1 MTATTVHIERT
12 IPAQPWAPMA
22 VIAVILV
29 VAAGA
34 WWEMHCRGLGYPACI
49 NDTRDLWVDNRRRVQ
64 PDDTILIGA
73 SRGLFGFDLDELEK
87 GLGRRPIQ
95 LCLVGSCVYPILQ
108 HFADDASFH
117 GTVICDLVPGLLL
130 VPSFAPPYQNS
141 QRAIERLHSQTW
153 SQRWS
158 FLLSLPLERTFACLK
173 QDDLTLGDLLR
184 DLPIPNREHALIG
197 PPLPPFFATIDGDR
211 RTRMLERMATDQKL
225 CDRVKFGWIPL
236 FSPPPKPHWIPDD
249 AFAGFIHGMVE
260 GRFADM
266 AKAVATIRSRGGK
279 VVFVRMP
286 SIGDLRPVE
295 DRLAPRAAVWDRLLK
310 DTGAP
315 GVFAED
321 HAELASFQ
329 LPEWSHL
336 SAADSVVF
344 TRRLVPYLKAAL
356 AGTDAAHP

>member
-1 MTATTVHIERT
+1 MTATAPHIERI

-22 VIAVILV
+22 IIAALLV

-34 WWEMHCRGLGYPACI
+34 WWETHCRALGYPACI
-49 NDTRDLWVDNRRRVQ
+49 NDTRDLWVDNRRRVE
-64 PDDTILIGA
+64 PDSTVIIGA
-73 SRGLFGFDLDELEK
+73 SRGLFGLDLDELEK
-87 GLGRRPIQ
+87 GLGKRPIQ
-95 LCLVGSCVYPILQ
+95 LCLVGSCIYPVLK

-130 VPSFAPPYQNS
+130 VPPFAPPYQNA
-141 QRAIERLHSQTW
+141 QHAIERLHSQTW

-173 QDDLTLGDLLR
+173 QEDLTLGDLLR
-184 DLPIPNREHALIG
+184 DLPIANREHALIG
-197 PPLPPFFATIDGDR
+197 PPLPPFFATLDR
-211 RTRMLERMATDQKL
+211 ERRMRMIERMDTDEKL
-225 CDRVKFGWIPL
+225 RDRVKFGWIPL
-236 FSPPPKPHWIPDD
+236 FSPPPKPHWIPDE

-260 GRFADM
+260 GRFAEM
-266 AKAVATIRSRGGK
+266 AKAVAAIHARGGR

-286 SIGDLRPVE
+286 SMGGLHTVE
-295 DRLAPRAAVWDRLLK
+295 DHFAPRATVWDRVLK

-321 HAELASFQ
+321 HPELASFI

-336 SAADSVVF
+336 RAADSVVF
-344 TRRLVPYLKAAL
+344 TRRLAPYLKAAL

>member
-1 MTATTVHIERT
+1 MTATAGHIERT

-22 VIAVILV
+22 VIAAILV
-29 VAAGA
+29 AAAGA
-34 WWEMHCRGLGYPACI
+34 WWEGHCRALGYPACI
-49 NDTRDLWVDNRRRVQ
+49 NDTRDLWVENRRRVQ
-64 PDDTILIGA
+64 GDDTIIIGA
-73 SRGLFGFDLDELEK
+73 SRGLFGLDLDELEK
-87 GLGRRPIQ
+87 GLGKRPIQ
-95 LCLVGSCVYPILQ
+95 LCLVGSCVYPILR

-130 VPSFAPPYQNS
+130 VPPFAPPYQNS
-141 QRAIERLHSQTW
+141 VNAVKRLHDQTW

-197 PPLPPFFATIDGDR
+197 PPLPPFFAWLDR
-211 RTRMLERMATDQKL
+211 ERRMRMLERMATDQKL
-225 CDRVKFGWIPL
+225 RDRVKFGWIPL
-236 FSPPPKPHWIPDD
+236 FSPPPRPLWIPEDK
-249 AFAGFIHGMVE
+249 FAEFVHGMGE

-266 AKAVATIRSRGGK
+266 AKAVAAIRARGGR

-295 DRLAPRAAVWDRLLK
+295 DRFAPRAAVWDRVLAE
-310 DTGAP
+310 TGAP

-321 HAELASFQ
+321 HAELASFD

-336 SAADSVVF
+336 SAADSVLF

-356 AGTDAAHP
+356 TGADPAHP

>member
-1 MTATTVHIERT
+1 MTATAGHIERT
-12 IPAQPWAPMA
+12 IPVQPWAPMA
-22 VIAVILV
+22 AIAVILV
-29 VAAGA
+29 VAAAA
-34 WWEMHCRGLGYPACI
+34 WWETHCRGLGYPACI

-64 PDDTILIGA
+64 PDDTIIIGA
-73 SRGLFGFDLDELEK
+73 SRGLFGLDLDELEK
-87 GLGRRPIQ
+87 GLGKRPIQ

-141 QRAIERLHSQTW
+141 ERALRRLHDQTW

-197 PPLPPFFATIDGDR
+197 PPLPPFFAYLDR
-211 RTRMLERMATDQKL
+211 ERRMRMLERLATDRTL

-236 FSPPPKPHWIPDD
+236 FSPPPKPHWIPDE
-249 AFAGFIHGMVE
+249 AFAGFIHGMTE

-266 AKAVATIRSRGGK
+266 AKAVAAIRARGGK

-295 DRLAPRAAVWDRLLK
+295 DRFAPRAVVWDRVLK
-310 DTGAP
+310 DSGAP

-321 HAELASFQ
+321 HAELASFN

-336 SAADSVVF
+336 SAVDSVEF
-344 TRRLVPYLKAAL
+344 TKRLAPYLKAAL
-356 AGTDAAHP
+356 TGTDPAHP